1 MCIYE
6 MPIMVRGDYII
17 GTDRRYFYNVCIREP
32 RVSTDHRMI
41 LDELKG
47 SRVRRNRKYF
57 KGNTT

>member
-1 MCIYE
+1 
-6 MPIMVRGDYII
+6 MPIMVRGAYII
-17 GTDRRYFYNVCIREP
+17 GTDRRDFYNVCIREP